1 MQNFDDTW
9 EELEDL
15 VFSTIS
21 PDDVHTIMA
30 NWGGIDYPLLIQ
42 ALGLFIRLQESRKA
56 EEKKLTLDEM
66 AMVRNVG
73 TYTLQ

>member
-1 MQNFDDTW
+1 MQNFDDDWTV
-9 EELEDL
+9 LEDL

-30 NWGGIDYPLLIQ
+30 NWGGTSYPQLIE
-42 ALGLFIRLQESRKA
+42 ALGLFIRLQETRRAK
-56 EEKKLTLDEM
+56 ERRLTLDEM
-66 AMVRNVG
+66 AQVRAVG